1 MDMKKG
7 KESII
12 TTSITSIMNQN
23 DFLYHLELETS
34 SFKKLK
40 HKQSKHK
47 YKSTNVFIKIKS
59 YINDI
64 LSNILFLWVIPI
76 LSKAKHSKQPLKP
89 YNLGQI
95 SPFLNANIFLNEL
108 LPFWHSNRNKPR
120 TQLKYPLFHSI
131 FQANLKSIII
141 IMTLSLTKSIFA
153 LTNVFLFRQTL
164 LCFNPKNEEKP
175 YFTLSTTI
183 ILLLLVKLLTIFIS
197 RKTEFMTE
205 MQGAKTTIQISSLIY
220 DKLLHVSTYNNFA
233 EGKIVHFVQTDSE
246 KFAEF
251 FVAAPNN
258 LILPFQISFYIV
270 ILFRYFGPCFIISL
284 LCLFGIL
291 FGLSYVQRMKINFQK
306 NILVYKDE
314 RLKTTTELFNFI
326 KYLKLY
332 SWEDYFKE
340 KILSKRNKELEKLQ
354 QIQYTQ
360 LIINCTYGCSSTIIG
375 VISIIIY
382 NMCYTNTMDISNML
396 TAIYIFNDMTGP
408 LFTLPNFITNLFE
421 TFISMKRLE
430 EFLFVNDHNFEQVL
444 QVNNVYSDITIKI
457 HQSDFGIKHN
467 NTILLRDI
475 NLTITKGK
483 LIGIF
488 GEVGSGKTSL
498 LNCILNNY
506 DVLHSDN
513 SKNKIYINGSISYI
527 SQSPWI
533 LNDTLRNNILFF
545 NEMNEDKYKKI
556 IHLCELEEDIKH
568 LNGGDMAEL
577 GEKGLNLSGGQKARI
592 ALARALYSNADI
604 YLFDDPLSAVDA
616 YVGRK
621 LFTEVMKGYLRGK
634 TILLVT
640 HSFQYINDF
649 DEVVFMKNG
658 RVELHDTLDNIG
670 SNSNYSA
677 IYNSFIDSMNKMN
690 TSNNNNSSK
699 GSSSTVTTTTSVE
712 SFVMNN
718 DNNNNN
724 VNSVNINDTDC
735 TPLTINVSSS
745 NDNDNMD
752 YNNKVIRIT
761 KDEFAHQG
769 KVKMHIWM
777 KYFSYIGGI
786 MFLILVFI
794 TNVLWKICEISSD
807 YFLSYWTEQENLS
820 NTKNKTYLRYYL
832 YITLLGTFFVFL
844 RAYVTTR
851 SVVKYNKTMHDK
863 LLTKLIKAPINLF
876 HDTIPR
882 GQILNRLSK
891 DLDKSTKLCWSTS
904 TLFRYAF
911 QLCGSIFVCLFFNW
925 YSLLLLPILIYI
937 DYRIYDFYIS
947 GGRDLNRLEGTSR
960 SPIISV
966 FSETMN
972 GIQTIRA
979 YNYEDKFKEKYYSK
993 LNNFYKILLYQSGS
1007 TNWFGLCLNLIS
1019 FILLLVILL
1028 FAVMLQNKLS
1038 PRSMGM
1044 LLSYSMKLNDYLYS
1058 LLSRITKLEKQITCV
1073 ERCDSFTE
1081 IVQEQPSERSNDVL
1095 LKQQH
1100 FPIKGEITFKNYSNK
1115 YRPNT
1120 PLVLNNISINLHPGE
1135 KVGIVGRTGC
1145 GKSTLCLSLFRLIE
1159 PTSGNIYI
1167 DNVDITSIG
1176 LKYLREI
1183 ITIIPQDQF
1192 LFEGR
1197 LRDNIDPL
1205 EKYTD
1210 AQIKDI
1216 LNKVGLEKY
1225 NKELTMDIAENGSN
1239 LSIGEQQ
1246 LICIARALLRNNKIV
1261 IMDEATASVDYE
1273 TETIIQN
1280 VVCEQMKEFTVLT
1293 IAHRIKTV
1301 LGYDKILV
1309 LDKGKVVECGHPK
1322 ELLKNT
1328 NGMFYDL
1335 YMQSL
1340 GKG

>member
-1 MDMKKG
+1 M
-7 KESII
+7 
-12 TTSITSIMNQN
+12 TTSITSIKNQN
-23 DFLYHLELETS
+23 DFLYHLELETT
-34 SFKKLK
+34 SFQKLK

-47 YKSTNVFIKIKS
+47 YKFKTTNVFIKLKS

-64 LSNILFLWVIPI
+64 LSNVLFLWVIPV

-95 SPFLNANIFLNEL
+95 SPFLNASIFLNEL
-108 LPFWHSNRNKPR
+108 LPFWRANRAKPR
-120 TQLKYPLFHSI
+120 AQLSYPLFRSI

-141 IMTLSLTKSIFA
+141 IMALSLTKSAFA

-175 YFTLSTTI
+175 FFRLSTAI
-183 ILLLLVKLLTIFIS
+183 VLLLLVKLLTIFIS

-220 DKLLHVSTYNNFA
+220 DKLLHVSSYNNFA

-270 ILFRYFGPCFIISL
+270 ILFRYFGLCFIVSL
-284 LCLFGIL
+284 LCLVGIL

-306 NILVYKDE
+306 DILVYKDE

-340 KILSKRNKELEKLQ
+340 KILSRRNKELEKLQ

-360 LIINCTYGCSSTIIG
+360 LLINCTYGCSSTIIG

-382 NMCYTNTMDISNML
+382 NMCYENTMDISNML

-430 EFLFVNDHNFEQVL
+430 EFLFVDDHNFEQVQ
-444 QVNNVYSDITIKI
+444 QVSNVYSDIAIQI
-457 HQSDFGIKHN
+457 HQSDFGIRHN
-467 NTILLRDI
+467 NTVLLRNI
-475 NLTITKGK
+475 NLTINKGK
-483 LIGIF
+483 MVGIF

-513 SKNKIYINGSISYI
+513 SKHKIYINGTISYI

-545 NEMNEDKYKKI
+545 NEMHEEKYKRI

-658 RVELHDTLDNIG
+658 TIELHDTLGNIG
-670 SNSNYSA
+670 NSSKYSV
-677 IYNSFIDSMNKMN
+677 IYNSFVDGMGKVS
-690 TSNNNNSSK
+690 THSNSSNK
-699 GSSSTVTTTTSVE
+699 NSSSTVTTATSAE
-712 SFVMNN
+712 SFVIN
-718 DNNNNN
+718 DN
-724 VNSVNINDTDC
+724 VNTVNINDTDS
-735 TPLTINVSSS
+735 TPLTISVGNDSGNV
-745 NDNDNMD
+745 DCDG
-752 YNNKVIRIT
+752 KVIRIT

-786 MFLILVFI
+786 MFLILVLV
-794 TNVLWKICEISSD
+794 TNVLWKVCEIGSD

-820 NTKNKTYLRYYL
+820 SQKNKKYLRCYL

-863 LLTKLIKAPINLF
+863 LLTKLIRAPINLF

-925 YSLLLLPILIYI
+925 YSLLLLPILVYI
-937 DYRIYDFYIS
+937 DLRILDFYMS

-979 YNYEDKFKEKYYSK
+979 YNYEEKFREKYYSK

-1007 TNWFGLCLNLIS
+1007 TNWFGLCLNLVS
-1019 FILLLVILL
+1019 FILLLVVLVFTILL
-1028 FAVMLQNKLS
+1028 QNTLS

-1081 IVQEQPSERSNDVL
+1081 IVQEQPSEMSEDML
-1095 LKQQH
+1095 LKQRR
-1100 FPIKGEITFKNYSNK
+1100 FPAKGEITFRNYSNK

-1120 PLVLNNISINLHPGE
+1120 PLVLNNISVSLRAGE

-1159 PTSGNIYI
+1159 PTSGNICI
-1167 DNVDITSIG
+1167 DDVDITSIG

-1192 LFEGR
+1192 LFEGK

-1210 AQIKDI
+1210 AQIKSI
-1216 LNKVGLEKY
+1216 LSKVGLEKY
-1225 NKELTMDIAENGSN
+1225 NKELAMDIAENGSN

-1273 TETIIQN
+1273 TETIIQK

-1309 LDKGKVVECGHPK
+1309 LDKGRVVECGAPQ

-1328 NGMFYDL
+1328 NGIFYDL